1 MQIEP
6 SPIFFTSTYDRSLL
20 VSTGEDLPS
29 SDEDDGQMEEG
40 EGYPVGE
47 EIAQRE
53 EDEEDG
59 KPLESEKYSA
69 W

>member
-40 EGYPVGE
+40 EGE

>member
-20 VSTGEDLPS
+20 VSTGKDLPS

-40 EGYPVGE
+40 EGE

-59 KPLESEKYSA
+59 KPLESEKYCA